1 MKEQLAERLL
11 IKTMGW
17 SDERA
22 TKERLDIQLLSEY
35 KYDYYQQYT
44 QGMRFIESL
53 AHWINQFDEGDREFA
68 YNFVK
73 ENLIFISE
81 EQMIQLVSLSFAK
94 YIKPILVQQ
103 AYEASINIQNLKA
116 EKESIYNYFL
126 SSTLFLGLSDGAHID
141 YFRRCNPF
149 LDNEQVFMHYDY
161 SDKRSEK
168 LKDSLVSRNKKFP
181 FSKLLQTDAD
191 CFSNIVILDDFSASG
206 ISFIRHESDCWKGKI
221 PALFDNLIENHTVS
235 NSFSLC
241 IILYIATTDAINYI
255 EKLVNEYVKEHNKFQ
270 INLSVNAV
278 QVIDS
283 IKVDVGT
290 DIFHFL
296 SKYTDTESVVDK
308 HFEKG
313 KHDFP
318 FLGFNECSLP
328 LILYHNTPNNSFP
341 LLWYNSNATNSKALF
356 PRITRHK

>member
-1 MKEQLAERLL
+1 MKEQLAEKIL

-17 SDERA
+17 TVEKA
-22 TKERLDIQLLSEY
+22 TQERLDIQLLSEF

-53 AHWINQFDEGDREFA
+53 AHWINRFDENDREFA
-68 YNFVK
+68 YKFVK

-81 EQMIQLVSLSFAK
+81 DQMSQLVSLSFAK

-103 AYEASINIQNLKA
+103 SFVAA
-116 EKESIYNYFL
+116 EKIKDTSIKKETIFDFFL

-161 SDKRSEK
+161 SNARSGK
-168 LKDSLVSRNKKFP
+168 LKESLVERNQKYSFCEQ
-181 FSKLLQTDAD
+181 LQENND
-191 CFSNIVILDDFSASG
+191 CFKNVVILDDFSASG
-206 ISFIRHESDCWKGKI
+206 ISFIRNESNKWKGKI
-221 PALFDNLIENHTVS
+221 PALFDNLIDNCTVS
-235 NSFSLC
+235 NKFDLC
-241 IILYIATTDAINYI
+241 IILYISTAEAINYI
-255 EKLVNEYVKEHNKFQ
+255 ESHVKEYVNKEHSNIE

-278 QVIDS
+278 QIVNSVAIEKDDLCF
-283 IKVDVGT
+283 K
-290 DIFHFL
+290 FL
-296 SKYTDTESVVDK
+296 SKYNDSSVVDK
-308 HFEKG
+308 HFKKG
-313 KHDFP
+313 KHNYP
-318 FLGFNECSLP
+318 FLGFNECALP

-341 LLWYNSNATNSKALF
+341 LLWYNSMDSENNALF